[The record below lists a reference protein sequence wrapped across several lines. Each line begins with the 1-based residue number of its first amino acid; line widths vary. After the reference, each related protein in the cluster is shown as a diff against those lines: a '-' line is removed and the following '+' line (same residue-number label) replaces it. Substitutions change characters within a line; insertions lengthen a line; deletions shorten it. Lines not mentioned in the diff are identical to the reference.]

1 MRGITLLILIAAL
14 INFSNISFCAPISG
28 YAEKQGIT
36 IKPNRVVDSKNGM
49 PISSAKINIP
59 SKNYSTTTDEN
70 GSFQL
75 QADINAPTIMS
86 VEKDGYK
93 PFSLTMDR
101 LATAKPIVIGIEK
114 SNPADI
120 IIEQNL
126 LHLGDDNFSET
137 SANAAEFRSGSKGAS
152 FTKKFKISTPKYNQ
166 DAYFIIGSIIGI
178 DTKMA
183 IDLGQSNVKTAYSSP
198 PEIYFNN
205 QKVAELKINGDHQEI
220 KLPKQLIRPNQM
232 NEITIKTG
240 RNLFQ
245 TNYVD
250 YDDIELMN
258 LSVEIH

>member
-1 MRGITLLILIAAL
+1 MRGIILLILIAFVNCGNIA
-14 INFSNISFCAPISG
+14 FSAPISG

-36 IKPNRVVDSKNGM
+36 IKPNRVVDSRNGM

-59 SKNYSTTTDEN
+59 AKNYSTTTDEN

-86 VEKDGYK
+86 VEKEGYK

-114 SNPADI
+114 SNPADV

-126 LHLGDDNFSET
+126 LHLGDDNFSDT
-137 SANAAEFRSGSKGAS
+137 SANAAEFRSGSKGPF
-152 FTKKFKISTPKYNQ
+152 FTKKFKITQPKVNEN
-166 DAYFIIGSIIGI
+166 AYFIIGSVIGI

-183 IDLGQSNVKTAYSSP
+183 IDLGQSQVKTAYSSP

-205 QKVAELKINGDHQEI
+205 QKIADLKINGDHQEI

-245 TNYVD
+245 SNYVD

>member
-1 MRGITLLILIAAL
+1 MRVLILTVLIAAC
-14 INFSNISFCAPISG
+14 INSTNIALCTPISG

-114 SNPADI
+114 SNPADV

-126 LHLGDDNFSET
+126 LHLGDDNFSDT
-137 SANAAEFRSGSKGAS
+137 SANATEFRSGSKGPS
-152 FTKKFKISTPKYNQ
+152 FTKKFKITPPKHNE
-166 DAYFIIGSIIGI
+166 DAYFIIGSVIGI

-183 IDLGQSNVKTAYSSP
+183 IDLGQSRVKTAYSSA
-198 PEIYFNN
+198 PEVFFNN
-205 QKVAELKINGDHQEI
+205 QKIAELKINGDHQEI
-220 KLPKQLIRPNQM
+220 KLPKQLIKPNQM

-258 LSVEIH
+258 LSVELH

>member
-1 MRGITLLILIAAL
+1 MRGFIVLIIFLSGL
-14 INFSNISFCAPISG
+14 HVFSTPMNG
-28 YAEKQGIT
+28 YAEKQGMIM
-36 IKPNRVVDSKNGM
+36 KPNRVVDAKNGK
-49 PISSAKINIP
+49 PITSAKIKIP

-70 GSFQL
+70 GNFQL

-93 PFSLTMDR
+93 PFSLTMDT
-101 LATAKPIVIGIEK
+101 LALNKPIVIGIEK

-120 IIEQNL
+120 IIEQDL
-126 LHLGDDNFSET
+126 LHLGDNNYSDN
-137 SANAAEFRSGSKGAS
+137 SANADEFRSSQAS
-152 FTKKFKISTPKYNQ
+152 PFFSKKFKISMPRANEN
-166 DAYFIIGSIIGI
+166 AFFVIGSIIGI

-183 IDLGQSNVKTAYSSP
+183 VALGQSHVQTAYSSP

-205 QKVAELKINGDHQEI
+205 NKIAELKINGDHQEI
-220 KLPKQLIRPNQM
+220 LLPKQLIRGNQM
-232 NEITIKTG
+232 NEITVKTG

-245 TNYVD
+245 TSYID

>member
-1 MRGITLLILIAAL
+1 MRGIILLILITACTNL
-14 INFSNISFCAPISG
+14 INLANAAPISG

-49 PISSAKINIP
+49 PIPLAKINIP
-59 SKNYSTTTDEN
+59 SKNYTTTTDKDGN
-70 GSFQL
+70 FKL

-93 PFSLTMDR
+93 PFSLTMDK
-101 LATAKPIVIGIEK
+101 LATAKPIIIGIEK
-114 SNPADI
+114 SNPADV

-137 SANAAEFRSGSKGAS
+137 SANASEFRSGSQGPI
-152 FTKKFKISTPKYNQ
+152 FTKKFKIAIPKYNEE
-166 DAYFIIGSIIGI
+166 AYFIIGSVIGI

-183 IDLGQSNVKTAYSSP
+183 IDIGQSHVKTAYSSP

-205 QKVAELKINGDHQEI
+205 HKVAELKINGDHQEI
-220 KLPKQLIRPNQM
+220 RLPKHLIRPNQL
-232 NEITIKTG
+232 NDITIKTG
-240 RNLFQ
+240 QNLFQ
-245 TNYVD
+245 TSFID

-258 LSVEIH
+258 LTVEIR

>member
-1 MRGITLLILIAAL
+1 MRGIILLILIIVGAQA
-14 INFSNISFCAPISG
+14 ICAPING

-49 PISSAKINIP
+49 PISSAQIKIP
-59 SKNYSTTTDEN
+59 GKNYTTTTDEN
-70 GSFQL
+70 GSFHL
-75 QADINAPTIMS
+75 QADITAPTIMS
-86 VEKDGYK
+86 VEKEGYK

-101 LATAKPIVIGIEK
+101 LATAKPIIIGIEK

-126 LHLGDDNFSET
+126 LHLGDDNFSST
-137 SANAAEFRSGSKGAS
+137 SANAADFRSGSKGPF
-152 FTKKFKISTPKYNQ
+152 FTKKFKITQPKPNE
-166 DAYFIIGSIIGI
+166 DAYFIIGSVIGI

-183 IDLGQSNVKTAYSSP
+183 IDLGQSSVKTAYSSP

-205 QKVAELKINGDHQEI
+205 QKIAELKINGDHQEI
-220 KLPKQLIRPNQM
+220 KLPKSLIKPNQL
-232 NEITIKTG
+232 NEITVKTG
-240 RNLFQ
+240 KNLFQ
-245 TNYVD
+245 TSYID